1 MLSGDRLF
9 AEDKSVIAGFGTIEN
24 KSVLIIG
31 AQSAGGGG
39 CVGVSQSAGQGCN
52 STQLSIKIC

>member
-31 AQSAGGGG
+31 QEKGEDL
-39 CVGVSQSAGQGCN
+39 N
-52 STQLSIKIC
+52 TRLNEILE